1 MNEIQE
7 VELLRGRPR
16 KYKKRKR
23 KKSELYEMETES
35 KFNWKLLLIYA
46 FFALIISFLIFWL
59 VTSTSLL
66 DNLKKLFILE

>member
-23 KKSELYEMETES
+23 KKSEYGMEVES
-35 KFNWKLLLIYA
+35 NFNWKLIIYA
-46 FFALIISFLIFWL
+46 VFALIMCLLIFWL
-59 VTSTSLL
+59 VTSTSVL
-66 DNLKKLFILE
+66 DSFKKLFILG